1 MLAKADCK
9 VGHEMVLDNRKNSTK
24 TKMKIDKLNPILI
37 LDSLV
42 LNLQIMDYSKALEYV
57 VQNLIQLMT
66 FFMRSYSPLVASK
79 SDSLPY

>member
-42 LNLQIMDYSKALEYV
+42 LKK
-57 VQNLIQLMT
+57 LMT